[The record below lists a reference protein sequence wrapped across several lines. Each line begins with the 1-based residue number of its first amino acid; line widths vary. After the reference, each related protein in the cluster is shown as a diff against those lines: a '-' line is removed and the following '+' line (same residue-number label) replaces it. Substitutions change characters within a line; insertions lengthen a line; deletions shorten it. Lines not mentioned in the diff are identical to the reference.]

1 MKNKSLQLTLFK
13 KDLRFH
19 GGRLLL
25 GKRKSL
31 RPLSTKDPIHLVPRS
46 SWAKGRWSFLRPQ
59 NKPAIAYM
67 IKALSEKYGVRIY
80 RTAIQSNHL
89 HLVLKIES
97 RRTYKAF
104 IRVLSA
110 KIAVHVMKQETFE
123 AFRKTL
129 SPSRGY
135 GPEPQGKGQKFWQ
148 FRPFT
153 RVLNWGK
160 DFQRC
165 CGYVIQNI
173 LEATGFVPYRERKL
187 PYKLSQK
194 PEPVH
199 SQ

>member
-31 RPLSTKDPIHLVPRS
+31 RPLSTKDPIHLVLRS
-46 SWAKGRWSFLRPQ
+46 SWAWGRWSFLGPQ
-59 NKPAIAYM
+59 NKPVISSM
-67 IKALSEKYGVRIY
+67 IKTLSQKYGVRIY

-89 HLVLKIES
+89 HLVLRIES
-97 RRTYKAF
+97 RKTYKAF

-110 KIAVHVMKQETFE
+110 KIAVHVMRRANFE
-123 AFRKTL
+123 AFRETL
-129 SPSRGY
+129 PPSRGDAR
-135 GPEPQGKGQKFWQ
+135 ETQGKGQKFWQ

-165 CGYVIQNI
+165 CGYVVQNI
-173 LEATGFVPYRERKL
+173 LEATGFVLYRDRKDHY
-187 PYKLSQK
+187 PRYG
-194 PEPVH
+194 
-199 SQ
+199 